1 MYTIDFSSIEFVDDV
16 GSSFASLLEAQME
29 YGFISQIQYEQL
41 PPNMKMLVDKY
52 NEDHKKSSNK
62 SNANKDSIKKY
73 TVTHQ
78 FGDNITSAI
87 NFSIEQ
93 YDKASDELVL
103 QSECLVEAYN
113 NMITGKA
120 TDAVILLLDRIK
132 ASDKSQI
139 DDKINILKES
149 NAGFRRLYNMCL
161 ELSNTMNT
169 LTDKYKYKMDITY
182 RDIRDAVIDA
192 EFYPSDNDPEKVKRI
207 INARIQYNN
216 TIMEMFKLMIYNN
229 YELLGLSKDVALVYS
244 AKLSSPDHSVQK
256 EAVKDIKRIIKEQ
269 SDKFKI
275 NGHRTWDFRKLG
287 LGVLFRTEESMG
299 KFIESVDTPDHFI
312 QILSQYDCVVDAHGG
327 NKEED
332 NSEKLRDQLEQ
343 ALEKNRK
350 ALVDKLDKLKS
361 QYENLT
367 KYINSEYDKLD
378 AKFKMLNDEYSDS
391 EKFKAYVEKIYKFEN
406 KEIEERLE
414 NIEKLKKMI
423 RSEKIALEFAY
434 DNDDSEA
441 IKYRIGL
448 YEKQIKLY
456 EAGLDYCEKDA
467 RESYNSFM
475 KIINGLDEY
484 DIATEFKNKIK
495 PILDK
500 SEKRRNLY
508 KIKIDHYNDKQKYY
522 YDEIQKSKK
531 ALNRHIDKNKYWSI
545 QPVYTLTAGPFTRV
559 DDLVR
564 QLIKEGFKKILLC
577 NCNPG
582 GHKLPKDIT
591 QKEGITIRMSKTN
604 TLVESAC
611 ETVDPYEQ
619 IHLDIENS
627 QLNMAQMCESFNIN
641 YWDDISLNEIT
652 NDYNNTLESMN
663 EGTLKN
669 IWTKIKE
676 LIKKAVT
683 IVVNLVKRLFD
694 IIKTF
699 IDKIKAWF
707 KRLHE
712 SKKYDDKFK
721 KSVKTSII
729 IVENASVDKFSANNW
744 DDLENKT
751 IKACSAI
758 QKKIDELQNKQLKN
772 YKELDKYADQM
783 SKTTNESSISEL
795 DSLVNMLW

>member
-29 YGFISQIQYEQL
+29 YGFISQIRYEQL

-52 NEDHKKSSNK
+52 NEEHKKSSNK
-62 SNANKDSIKKY
+62 LNSDNGI
-73 TVTHQ
+73 THASTHA

-87 NFSIEQ
+87 NYSIEQ

-113 NMITGKA
+113 KMIRGKVA
-120 TDAVILLLDRIK
+120 DAMSLVKKKNVKYSEL
-132 ASDKSQI
+132 SDKQQTQ
-139 DDKINILKES
+139 
-149 NAGFRRLYNMCL
+149 AGFTRLYNLCEDLLDSIADL
-161 ELSNTMNT
+161 EFSQHTPV
-169 LTDKYKYKMDITY
+169 DIKDS
-182 RDIRDAVIDA
+182 DIEKLIVDSD
-192 EFYPSDNDPEKVKRI
+192 FYPSDNDPEKVKRI
-207 INARIQYNN
+207 INARIRYNN
-216 TIMEMFKLMIYNN
+216 TIMEMFKMMIYNN
-229 YELLGLSKDVALVYS
+229 YEILGLSKDVAMVYNV
-244 AKLSSPDHSVQK
+244 KLSSSDHSVQK
-256 EAVKDIKRIIKEQ
+256 EAVKDIKQIIETQ
-269 SDKFKI
+269 TNKFKLK
-275 NGHRTWDFRKLG
+275 GHNTFDFRPLG
-287 LGVLFRTEESMG
+287 LGVLFQTEEYMG
-299 KFIESVDTPDHFI
+299 GVSSTYTDPSHYI
-312 QILSQYDCVVDAHGG
+312 QVLSQYDCVVIAHGG
-327 NKEED
+327 DEEAD
-332 NSEKLRDQLEQ
+332 NAGKLRSHALDSICNRRKTLNDKMKEISSQIQELTEYIESKQDQILTKLKLKENNGSDAEKFAIYVKKCAKSYQDDMKDYQKDIDKFTKRIEQIKYDLENDTYSDTEAEQ
-343 ALEKNRK
+343 DRALIKRFEERIKETTDEMSTYEKGVHKVFSDFLKVVNNTNHADLIQEYENVVK
-350 ALVDKLDKLKS
+350 PTVDKTNKDIDRCKKELERIQKQQDELDK
-361 QYENLT
+361 
-367 KYINSEYDKLD
+367 
-378 AKFKMLNDEYSDS
+378 
-391 EKFKAYVEKIYKFEN
+391 
-406 KEIEERLE
+406 
-414 NIEKLKKMI
+414 
-423 RSEKIALEFAY
+423 
-434 DNDDSEA
+434 
-441 IKYRIGL
+441 
-448 YEKQIKLY
+448 
-456 EAGLDYCEKDA
+456 
-467 RESYNSFM
+467 ESYQS
-475 KIINGLDEY
+475 
-484 DIATEFKNKIK
+484 
-495 PILDK
+495 
-500 SEKRRNLY
+500 Y
-508 KIKIDHYNDKQKYY
+508 KTV
-522 YDEIQKSKK
+522 E
-531 ALNRHIDKNKYWSI
+531 RHIDKNKYWSI
-545 QPVYTLTAGPFTRV
+545 QTIYTLNAGPFTKV

-564 QLIKEGFKKILLC
+564 QLIKEGFKKIFLI

-627 QLNMAQMCESFNIN
+627 QLNMAQICESFNIN
-641 YWDDISLNEIT
+641 YWDDISLNEMA

-676 LIKKAVT
+676 LIKKAVA

-721 KSVKTSII
+721 KSVKTSVI

-783 SKTTNESSISEL
+783 SKTANESSISEL